1 MNNVL
6 QDYKVVIDVLC
17 GSFER
22 QLSIYTELR
31 DAARSSLS
39 KLVLSRG
46 DAGVLITGVE
56 KKARLLEQIDKERA
70 GIATQIDYWQEHRQ
84 NLTHDRDAAYFNE
97 VLARTET
104 VIKEFLAEEEK
115 LKQYVEKIFKQA
127 GAEL

>member
-1 MNNVL
+1 MNNAL

-46 DAGVLITGVE
+46 DAGVLIAGVE
-56 KKARLLEQIDKERA
+56 KKARLLEEIDRERA
-70 GIATQIDYWQEHRQ
+70 GIAAQIEYWQEHRQ
-84 NLTHDRDAAYFNE
+84 NLAHDRDAAYFNE

-115 LKQYVEKIFKQA
+115 LGQYVEKIFKQA
-127 GAEL
+127 EPKV